1 MKFDYIKIVE
11 SMYQRKI
18 EFDDKNN
25 LIFSEENSQGKTTL
39 LRLMMY
45 SLGYRIPNTKSI
57 KFDNCYVEAKIIVK
71 DNTYVISRQGCYIE
85 ITDKNGSKK
94 EFILPDE
101 QDELQKILFDV
112 DNMDVL
118 HNLLGCFYV
127 DQEKGWTLLNRGI
140 VIGSNRF
147 NIEELLRGFVN
158 RDCQELNKEIKNIE
172 HELLKYKKM
181 LDIAE
186 YRQQMFEEQGS
197 IVYENYDEN
206 TEKEIDNLRIQKGIL
221 EKELKNIKKSYEEN
235 QNFRKYIEKMRLS
248 VINEDGIEVPV
259 NAKTIKNYGD
269 INELLKA
276 RQRIVKAEI
285 SSIERKIQSLDR
297 VIEENQM
304 SFVTTNSIL
313 KEFDKKISAFDIDY
327 KTVKKIISTL
337 EKRKRALTTERTI
350 MTKQNNEHLISMY
363 KNIEGYAKELNLEKY
378 INLRTDFVFTHNLKE
393 LSGAILHKIV
403 FAFKLGFI
411 IEAQKYLGYKLPII
425 LDSPSGKEVD
435 PDNVEMMFEILNRD
449 FRENQIIVASIHKYS
464 NWTKPKIHI
473 IKERLID
480 EETIMGLL

>member
-1 MKFDYIKIVE
+1 MKFDYIKIIE
-11 SMYQRKI
+11 GMYQRKI
-18 EFDDKNN
+18 DFTEKNN

-39 LRLMMY
+39 LRLMMH

-57 KFDNCYVEAKIIVK
+57 KFDNCYVEARIIVK
-71 DNTYVISRQGCYIE
+71 DNIYVILRQGCYIE
-85 ITDKNGSKK
+85 IIDKHGNKK

-101 QDELQKILFDV
+101 QDELQKHLFNI
-112 DNMDVL
+112 DNTDVL

-127 DQEKGWTLLNRGI
+127 DQEKGWTLLNRGV

-147 NIEELLRGFVN
+147 NVEELLRGFVN
-158 RDCQELNKEIKNIE
+158 RDCKELNKEIKNIE

-181 LDIAE
+181 LDISQ

-197 IVYENYDEN
+197 IVYEDYDEN

-221 EKELKNIKKSYEEN
+221 EKELRNIRKSYAEN
-235 QNFRKYIEKMRLS
+235 QSFRKYIEKMRLS
-248 VINEDGIEVPV
+248 VISDDGIEIPV

-276 RQRIVKAEI
+276 RLRIVTAEI
-285 SSIERKIQSLDR
+285 ASVERKIQNLDR
-297 VIEENQM
+297 VIEDNQI

-327 KTVKKIISTL
+327 KTVEKIISTL
-337 EKRKRALTTERTI
+337 EKRKRALMTERTI
-350 MTKQNNEHLISMY
+350 RTKQNNEHLISMY
-363 KNIEGYAKELNLEKY
+363 KNIEKYAKELNLEKY

-435 PDNVEMMFEILNRD
+435 PDNIEMMFEILNRD
-449 FRENQIIVASIHKYS
+449 FAENQIIVASIHKYS
-464 NWTKPKIHI
+464 NWINPKIHT

-480 EETIMGLL
+480 EQVVIG

>member
-1 MKFDYIKIVE
+1 MRFDYIKITE
-11 SMYQRKI
+11 GMYQRTI
-18 EFDDKNN
+18 EFSDKNN
-25 LIFSEENSQGKTTL
+25 LIFSKENSQGKTTL

-45 SLGYRIPNTKSI
+45 SLGYKIPNTKSI
-57 KFDNCYVEAKIIVK
+57 KFDNCHVESKVFVK
-71 DNTYVISRQGCYIE
+71 DHSYIISRQGCYLE
-85 ITDKNGSKK
+85 IIDQDGNVK
-94 EFILPDE
+94 EFVLQDE
-101 QDELQKILFDV
+101 QDQLQKYLFDI
-112 DNMDVL
+112 DNVDVL

-127 DQEKGWTLLNRGI
+127 DQEKGWTLLNRGV

-147 NIEELLRGFVN
+147 NVEELLRGFVN
-158 RDCQELNKEIKNIE
+158 RDCQELNKEIKNIK

-206 TEKEIDNLRIQKGIL
+206 TEKEIDNLRVQKGIF
-221 EKELKNIKKSYEEN
+221 EKELRNIRKSYEEN
-235 QNFRKYIEKMRLS
+235 QSFKKYIEKMKLT
-248 VINEDGIEVPV
+248 VITNDGEEIPV
-259 NAKTIKNYGD
+259 NAKTIKNYND

-276 RQRIVKAEI
+276 RLRIVSAEI
-285 SSIERKIQSLDR
+285 ASIDKKIQDLDR
-297 VIEENQM
+297 VIEDTQI

-313 KEFDKKISAFDIDY
+313 QEFDKKISAFDIDY
-327 KTVKKIISTL
+327 KTVQKIITAL

-350 MTKQNNEHLISMY
+350 RTKQNNEHLTSIY
-363 KNIEGYAKELNLEKY
+363 KNIEKYAKELNLEKY

-411 IEAQKYLGYKLPII
+411 IEAEKYLGYKLPII

-435 PDNVEMMFEILNRD
+435 PENIEKMFEILNRD
-449 FRENQIIVASIHKYS
+449 FSENQIVVASIHQYH
-464 NWTKPKIHI
+464 NWINPKIHTI
-473 IKERLID
+473 EERLID
-480 EETIMGLL
+480 QQITI

>member
-1 MKFDYIKIVE
+1 MRFDYIKITE
-11 SMYQRKI
+11 GMYQRTI
-18 EFDDKNN
+18 EFSDKNN
-25 LIFSEENSQGKTTL
+25 LIFSKENSQGKTTL
-39 LRLMMY
+39 LRLMIY
-45 SLGYRIPNTKSI
+45 SLGYKIPNTKSI
-57 KFDNCYVEAKIIVK
+57 KFDDCHVESKVFVK
-71 DNTYVISRQGCYIE
+71 DHSYIISRQGCHLE
-85 ITDKNGSKK
+85 IIDQDGNVK
-94 EFILPDE
+94 EFVLQDE
-101 QDELQKILFDV
+101 QDQLQKYLFGI
-112 DNMDVL
+112 DNVDVL

-127 DQEKGWTLLNRGI
+127 DQEKGWTLLNRGV

-206 TEKEIDNLRIQKGIL
+206 TEKEIDNLRIQKGIF
-221 EKELKNIKKSYEEN
+221 EKELRNIRKSYEEN
-235 QNFRKYIEKMRLS
+235 QSFKKYIEKMKLT
-248 VINEDGIEVPV
+248 VVTNDGDEIPV
-259 NAKTIKNYGD
+259 NAKTIKNYND

-276 RQRIVKAEI
+276 RLRIVTAEI
-285 SSIERKIQSLDR
+285 ASIDRKIQNLDR
-297 VIEENQM
+297 VIEDTQI

-313 KEFDKKISAFDIDY
+313 QEFDKKISSFVIDY
-327 KTVKKIISTL
+327 KTVQKIITAL

-350 MTKQNNEHLISMY
+350 RTKQNNEHLTSIY
-363 KNIEGYAKELNLEKY
+363 KNIEKYAKELNLEKY

-411 IEAQKYLGYKLPII
+411 IEAEKYLGYKLPII

-435 PDNVEMMFEILNRD
+435 PENIEKMFEILNRD
-449 FRENQIIVASIHKYS
+449 FSENQIIVASIHQYH
-464 NWTKPKIHI
+464 NWINPKIHTI
-473 IKERLID
+473 EERLID
-480 EETIMGLL
+480 QQIEI